1 MSLNQIHSK
10 KFRGV
15 LMSKAYFTFLFLF
28 FLFLPFEQILS
39 QRTGKISGVVSDK
52 ATGEKIP
59 FANVFVEGTTLG
71 AATDLDGNFVIIN
84 LPPGLYNVTASVV
97 GYQKQTITDVR
108 VNVDFT
114 TRLNFQ
120 LSSGSVEMPTIVVKG
135 DRNPLIRQDLTN
147 PTVAITEESIQELP
161 VDQISDVISL
171 QAGVVVGDDGSL
183 HVRGG
188 YGNEIA
194 YTLNGIALNDPYGNS
209 RAIGLATNAVKEVSV
224 STGTFAAQYGN
235 ALSGVVNYVTKEGS
249 DKYSFGL
256 RGYMGDYFTNRTELF
271 NNIDK
276 INPLNRARLEATFG
290 GPIPEIP
297 DARFYI
303 SSIYENFKGSLYGV
317 RLYRPTD
324 SYLSRDNFASGDP
337 RRKTSNDPYW
347 FNPYSRSFT
356 DSLPTGDGA
365 IVPMNTSRSFNFQGN
380 LSYKFSPLIKVKYEA
395 VYDKSKSQ
403 SYSNAYKYNPDGR
416 GTNYSEGLIQSL
428 DLNHTIND
436 NIFYTLQFSYG
447 YSDNKYYLFEDI
459 DNPGYLPNLY
469 SRSLGNTFFLTGG
482 TDNYR
487 QFRKTTTLGI
497 KGDLVAQLFNVHEIK
512 AGFEARQHN
521 LSFEG
526 YSVEFGKQNP
536 DGSFNPNLLNNDL
549 LYDTNLVLLRRKP
562 TEQSLYTQYEKKP
575 FQLAVYVQDK
585 IELAS
590 TFIFNGGLRYE
601 MFDPAAQ
608 YNPEISRNLI
618 DSLSGNITAYNTD
631 AKIKH
636 TLSPRLS
643 ISYPITDQGIIRFS
657 YGHFYQI
664 GSLAS
669 LYNNPNYYVINV
681 GVTPTFGNANVQPQ
695 KSIQYEIGLQQQLA
709 EDLKLDVTGFYKDV
723 SNYIYTQYIFTET
736 GRAYQLLTNLAYSN
750 SRGITVSLF
759 KRRSP
764 GELFQ
769 GSIDYTFS
777 IAEGNRTEPASEL
790 FFSEQSGKQTET
802 FLVPLPFDRQHVLNA
817 TVALSEPDDW
827 TIGAV
832 FNLQT
837 GTPYTPSLPSN
848 LVTISYTQN
857 SDNQPMQWNVNLK
870 LEKFFDF
877 AGLKTSLFLQV
888 ENLFDTENELF
899 VYASSG
905 RALSNVEQI
914 QNSLEFQDIK
924 RRIANGDKGLVP
936 LDQIEGYYSRRPER
950 VNRPREV
957 RLGFS
962 LLFN

>member
-1 MSLNQIHSK
+1 MNKL
-10 KFRGV
+10 R
-15 LMSKAYFTFLFLF
+15 LLFLSS
-28 FLFLPFEQILS
+28 LLVLIPLSQILS
-39 QRTGKISGVVSDK
+39 QTTGKISGVVTDK
-52 ATGEKIP
+52 STGERIP
-59 FANVFVEGTTLG
+59 FANVFVEGTTTG
-71 AATDLDGNFVIIN
+71 AASDIDGNYVIIN
-84 LPPGLYNVTASVV
+84 IPPGLYRVTASVV
-97 GYQKQTITDVR
+97 GYQKQTVTDVR

-120 LSSGSVEMPTIVVKG
+120 LSTGAVDLPTIVVQG
-135 DRNPLIRQDLTN
+135 ERNPLIRQDLTN

-171 QAGVVVGDDGSL
+171 QAGVVVGDDGAL

-209 RAIGLATNAVKEVSV
+209 RSIGLATNAVKEVSV

-249 DKYSFGL
+249 DNYSFGL
-256 RGYMGDYFTNRTELF
+256 RGYAGDYFSNRTNLF
-271 NNIDK
+271 DNIND
-276 INPLNRARLEATFG
+276 IDLLNRGRVEATFG

-297 DARFYI
+297 GAKFYV
-303 SSIYENFKGSLYGV
+303 SSIYENFKGSLYGI

-324 SYLSRDNFASGDP
+324 SYLSPDNFSSSDS
-337 RRKTSNDPYW
+337 RKGSSTDPYF
-347 FNPYSRSFT
+347 FNPYTKGS
-356 DSLPTGDGA
+356 DGKPTGDGSF
-365 IVPMNTSRSFNFQGN
+365 VPMNTSRDFNFQGN
-380 LSYKFSPLIKVKYEA
+380 LSYKFSSLVKVKYEA

-403 SYSNAYKYNPDGR
+403 AYSNAYKYNPDGR
-416 GTNYSEGLIQSL
+416 GTSYSEGLIQSL
-428 DLNHTIND
+428 DLTHTIDN

-447 YSDNKYYLFEDI
+447 YSDNKYYLFEDVN
-459 DNPGYLPNLY
+459 DPGYLPSLY
-469 SRSLGNTFFLTGG
+469 SRAIGNTFYLAGG

-487 QFRKTTTLGI
+487 QFRKTATLGV
-497 KGDLVAQLFNVHEIK
+497 KGDMVAQLFNIHEIK
-512 AGFEARQHN
+512 AGFEVRQHKLN
-521 LSFEG
+521 FEG

-536 DGSFNPNLLNNDL
+536 DGSFNSNLLNNDL
-549 LYDTNLVLLRRKP
+549 LYDSNLVLLRRKP
-562 TEQSLYTQYEKKP
+562 TDQSLYTQYEKKP
-575 FQLAVYVQDK
+575 VQLAAYIQDK

-590 TFIFNGGLRYE
+590 TFILNAGLRYE
-601 MFDPAAQ
+601 LFDPAAQ
-608 YNPEISRNLI
+608 YNTQISKNLI

-636 TLSPRLS
+636 TLSPRIS

-664 GSLAS
+664 GSLSS
-669 LYNNPNYYVINV
+669 LYQNSNYYVTNV
-681 GVTPTFGNANVQPQ
+681 GVTPTFGNANVEPQ
-695 KSIQYEIGLQQQLA
+695 KSVQYEIGLQQQLA

-723 SNYIYTQYIFTET
+723 SNYIFTQYIFTET

-750 SRGITVSLF
+750 SRGITISLF

-764 GELFQ
+764 GGLFQ
-769 GSIDYTFS
+769 ASIDYTFS

-790 FFSEQSGKQTET
+790 FFSEQSGKQNET
-802 FLVPLPFDRQHVLNA
+802 FLVPLDFDRLHVINA
-817 TVALSEPDDW
+817 TAALTEPNDW
-827 TIGAV
+827 TAGFI

-837 GTPYTPSLPSN
+837 GTPYTPALPSN
-848 LVTISYTQN
+848 LVSINYTQN
-857 SDNQPMQWNVNLK
+857 SGNQPMQWRVDFK
-870 LEKFFDF
+870 LEKYIDF
-877 AGLKTSLFLQV
+877 GPLKTSLFLQV

-905 RALSNVEQI
+905 RALSNVEQV
-914 QNSLEFQDIK
+914 QNSLEFQNLKDRIK
-924 RRIANGDKGLVP
+924 RGDPGLVP
-936 LDQIEGYYSRRPER
+936 LEQIENYYSKRPER